1 MRKALKEVRHDKDN
15 PVWKQCLLGFAGGFI
30 GGVVIALI
38 LRAIG

>member
-1 MRKALKEVRHDKDN
+1 MRKALQEARHNKEN

-30 GGVVIALI
+30 WGVVIALI